1 MGKEGATTITYKYTA
16 IGKGGEK
23 VSGVIDGYNEVDAVE
38 RIKKTCDIVLKVTP
52 MGQEK
57 KSFLNFEL
65 GSKKFSDKAFT
76 IMCSQF
82 SIILNAGLPVARACH
97 LVAEKVGDKVL
108 TRILN
113 EVADDVEGGRSLS
126 ASFADRGGGLFPP
139 TFVETIRA
147 GEETGSVDK
156 SFKTME
162 EHFDKV
168 LKLKKKLKGA
178 MAYPLFVLVIAV
190 VVVIVLM
197 VKVVPTFTAMFE
209 ELGGELPGITKL
221 LIAISEFFQNYTVL
235 MVVIGILLYFGFRIY
250 KNTEKGKL
258 KVAEITR
265 DLPIAGNVSQLSSA
279 SQFASTMSTM
289 LGAGLPMV
297 RALSIT
303 SRTLSNYF
311 VSKQVGKIAVKV
323 EEGRPVGASLKESG
337 CLPDLLVDMVTVG
350 ENTGEME
357 QTLRTIANYYDVE
370 LDGAIAAAVA
380 KMEPAIMVGLAGI
393 AGFVVVAIYMS
404 MFSMYAM
411 M

>member
-1 MGKEGATTITYKYTA
+1 MVDA
-16 IGKGGEK
+16 
-23 VSGVIDGYNEVDAVE
+23 YNEVDAME
-38 RIKKTCDIVLKVTP
+38 RIKRTCSYVEKLTP
-52 MGQEK
+52 LGADK
-57 KSFLNFEL
+57 KSILNFEIGGNKL
-65 GSKKFSDKAFT
+65 NAKAFS

-82 SIILNAGLPVARACH
+82 SIILNAGIPVARACH
-97 LVAEKVGDKVL
+97 LVADKIGDRVL
-108 TRILN
+108 HRILSQ
-113 EVADDVEGGRSLS
+113 VADDVEGGRSLS
-126 ASFADRGGGLFPP
+126 ASFADRGGDLFPA
-139 TFVETIRA
+139 TFVETVRA

-156 SFKTME
+156 SFDTMH

-168 LKLKKKLKGA
+168 MKLKKKLRGA

-190 VVVIVLM
+190 IVVIVLM

-209 ELGGELPGITKL
+209 DLGGELPGITKL
-221 LIAISEFFQNYTVL
+221 LIAISNFFRDYIL
-235 MVVIGILLYFGFRIY
+235 LIIAIGSLLYFAFRIY

-265 DLPIAGNVSQLSSA
+265 ELPLAGNISQLSSA
-279 SQFASTMSTM
+279 SQFASTMGTM

-297 RALSIT
+297 RSLSIT
-303 SRTLSNYF
+303 ARTLSNYY

-323 EEGRPVGASLKESG
+323 EEGRSVGASLKEAG
-337 CLPDLLVDMVTVG
+337 VMPDLLVDMITVG

-357 QTLRTIANYYDVE
+357 QTLKTISNYFDVE

-380 KMEPAIMVGLAGI
+380 KLEPAIMVGLAGI

-404 MFSMYAM
+404 MFSMYSM

>member
-1 MGKEGATTITYKYTA
+1 M
-16 IGKGGEK
+16 
-23 VSGVIDGYNEVDAVE
+23 E
-38 RIKKTCDIVLKVTP
+38 RIKRTCSYVEKLTP
-52 MGQEK
+52 LGADK
-57 KSFLNFEL
+57 KSILNFEIGGNKL
-65 GSKKFSDKAFT
+65 NAKAFS

-82 SIILNAGLPVARACH
+82 SIILNAGIPVARACH
-97 LVAEKVGDKVL
+97 LVADKIGDRVL
-108 TRILN
+108 HRILSQ
-113 EVADDVEGGRSLS
+113 VADDVEGGRSLS
-126 ASFADRGGGLFPP
+126 ASFADRGGDLFPA
-139 TFVETIRA
+139 TFVETVRA

-156 SFKTME
+156 SFDTMH

-168 LKLKKKLKGA
+168 MKLKKKLRGA

-190 VVVIVLM
+190 IVVIVLM

-209 ELGGELPGITKL
+209 DLGGELPGITKL
-221 LIAISEFFQNYTVL
+221 LIAISNFFRDYIL
-235 MVVIGILLYFGFRIY
+235 LIIAIGSLLYFAFRIY

-265 DLPIAGNVSQLSSA
+265 ELPLAGNISQLSSA
-279 SQFASTMSTM
+279 SQFASTMGTM

-297 RALSIT
+297 RSLSIT
-303 SRTLSNYF
+303 ARTLSNYY

-323 EEGRPVGASLKESG
+323 EEGRSVGASLKEAG
-337 CLPDLLVDMVTVG
+337 VMPDLLVDMITVG

-357 QTLRTIANYYDVE
+357 QTLKTISNYFDVE

-380 KMEPAIMVGLAGI
+380 KLEPAIMVGLAGI

-404 MFSMYAM
+404 MFSMYSM